1 MEVTKKIYLPFIE
14 VFLRKD
20 ENGKYP
26 KHLSDLITTSN
37 KEINETFMEVVP
49 QELSEIGAMILIS
62 RGDLDLA
69 LKTDYFSD
77 VKNVDFD
84 NPATRFFKR
93 YRKLID
99 KIVVSPQVRS
109 VKSRQGYID
118 IVIEEKILSIE
129 IITNMFLS

>member
-1 MEVTKKIYLPFIE
+1 VEVTKKIYLPFIE